1 MKKAA
6 EDGKNVS
13 VIADTLIDDYFNT
26 ADNNKV
32 SFIDN
37 IAIPKIN
44 EYAGAS
50 ECDTARGSLLF
61 WRGRTLFG
69 LGKLD
74 EAKADFEKAAGLI
87 DKSDAYYANAVAA
100 MRGTDYMNT
109 YSVPASE
116 PDEYLPIQIGNSWEY
131 DEPHLTE
138 EGYRAKAIFRIASG
152 MNGEYLM
159 TSSQEFICLRTE
171 DEYNEYVKISHK
183 Y

>member
-1 MKKAA
+1 MDGGVKEYWFAPGVGIVKIASSWGTECYA
-6 EDGKNVS
+6 E
-13 VIADTLIDDYFNT
+13 
-26 ADNNKV
+26 
-32 SFIDN
+32 
-37 IAIPKIN
+37 
-44 EYAGAS
+44 
-50 ECDTARGSLLF
+50 CLL
-61 WRGRTLFG
+61 
-69 LGKLD
+69 
-74 EAKADFEKAAGLI
+74 
-87 DKSDAYYANAVAA
+87 
-100 MRGTDYMNT
+100 NT

-116 PDEYLPIQIGNSWEY
+116 PDEYFPIQIGNSWEY